1 MSNERLLKQI
11 IGKRLMEAGDDDEAK
26 RKAAVCD
33 LEKLYKLES
42 ERRKNDA
49 ETVRAYIQIFGV
61 PLMGAGLLIGYRLML
76 ETDIPDVF
84 ARDVMGKLITQF
96 AFKKV

>member
-1 MSNERLLKQI
+1 MSNEQLLNQI
-11 IGKRLMEAGDDDEAK
+11 IGKRLQEAGGDDEAK

-49 ETVRAYIQIFGV
+49 ETVRAYVQIFGV
-61 PLMGAGLLIGYRLML
+61 PLMGVGLLIGYRLMM
-76 ETDIPDVF
+76 ETDIPDIF
-84 ARDVMGKLITQF
+84 ARDVMGKLIAQF